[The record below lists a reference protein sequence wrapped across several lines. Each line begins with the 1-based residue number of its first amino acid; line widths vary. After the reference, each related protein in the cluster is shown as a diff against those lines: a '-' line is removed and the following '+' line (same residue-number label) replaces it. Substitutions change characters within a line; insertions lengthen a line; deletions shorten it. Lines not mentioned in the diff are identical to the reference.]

1 MSSDNVGAV
10 FFDIGDTLAS
20 VGLDASGRVIERMEV
35 LEGVTGALGG
45 LRGRGFRLGVIS
57 DRGPVE
63 EAEVLR
69 ALREAGLL
77 DFFDPRIIVFGPKKS
92 TEIFRRA
99 ARLARL
105 ASGRCMFVG
114 ENEAERDF
122 ASQAGMRVAEDPRA
136 AAEALGGAG

>member
-1 MSSDNVGAV
+1 MSSDDVGAV

-35 LEGVTGALGG
+35 LDGVTDVLGG
-45 LRGRGFRLGVIS
+45 LRARGFRLGVIS

-77 DFFDPRIIVFGPKKS
+77 DFFDPHIIVFGPKKS
-92 TEIFRRA
+92 TDIFRRA
-99 ARLARL
+99 ARLASR
-105 ASGRCMFVG
+105 RCMFVG
-114 ENEAERDF
+114 ESEAERDF

-136 AAEALGGAG
+136 AAEALGGVS